1 MKMTLSTIQPIG
13 KKPMTAPKMLA
24 RIASPAGIV
33 NRKIAMTM
41 ATASAISAARC
52 VLTAPVAI
60 RTSNV
65 TTEMAAA
72 MVDRRELPNGS

>member
-13 KKPMTAPKMLA
+13 KKPITAPRMLA
-24 RIASPAGIV
+24 RIAKPAGIV
-33 NRKIAMTM
+33 NSRTAMTI
-41 ATASAISAARC
+41 ATRRAIKAARW

-65 TTEMAAA
+65 TTGTAAA
-72 MVDRRELPNGS
+72 IVDRAELPNGS

>member
-13 KKPMTAPKMLA
+13 KKPMTAPRMLA
-24 RIASPAGIV
+24 RMASPAGIV
-33 NRKIAMTM
+33 NSKMAMTI
-41 ATASAISAARC
+41 ATASAISAARW

-65 TTEMAAA
+65 TTGIAAA
-72 MVDRRELPNGS
+72 SVDNGELPKGS